1 MMARKRDMTGWNK
14 MAKQAQKELNINWWN
29 MLTDK
34 ERLEHKTKI
43 KARADKRRAEKA
55 ARS

>member
-1 MMARKRDMTGWNK
+1 MARKRNMTGWNK
-14 MAKQAQKELNINWWN
+14 MAKQAQKELNINWWS

-34 ERLEHKTKI
+34 ERLEHKAKI

>member
-1 MMARKRDMTGWNK
+1 MARKRDMTGWNK
-14 MAKQAQKELNINWWN
+14 MAKQSQKELNINWWS